1 MSTQLLEGKPAVPG
15 QYITPLYRQKNEDVE
30 EFISGR
36 GTTVSEIEHN
46 GKIVPIIVATVL
58 GRIVFKTIE
67 TNKIIVSVLN
77 KKYFDDSMDSAAMN
91 SLDLSPVSNNLPKEN
106 DIVLVRITKLNK
118 IQAFCEIISVESRG
132 NVLQDSGIGSSGEVS
147 HESIPPGGTG
157 QILNNQSTLASS
169 LTTGV
174 NAMAT
179 ELGESFKGIIR
190 SQDIRLTERDK
201 VKVIESFKPGDIV
214 RAIIISLGDGSNYYL
229 STARNELGV
238 IYAKSENGAG
248 YPMFP
253 IDWEHMVCPKTG
265 VIEKRKCAKPIT

>member
-1 MSTQLLEGKPAVPG
+1 MSVQQLEGKPTVPG
-15 QYITPLYRQKNEDVE
+15 QYITPLYHQSGDVIQS
-30 EFISGR
+30 FISGK
-36 GTTVSEIEHN
+36 GTTVSEIDHN
-46 GKIVPIIVATVL
+46 GKTVPVIVATVL
-58 GRIVFKTIE
+58 GRIMFKAIE
-67 TNKIIVSVLN
+67 NDKIMVSVLS
-77 KKYFDDSMDSAAMN
+77 KKFYDDNVDASVVT

-118 IQAFCEIISVESRG
+118 VQAYCEIISVESSG
-132 NVLQDSGIGSSGEVS
+132 NVLQDSGIGSTGEVS

-157 QILNNQSTLASS
+157 QVLNNQATLASS
-169 LTTGV
+169 LTTSV
-174 NAMAT
+174 NAMPT
-179 ELGESFKGIIR
+179 ELGESFKGVIR

-229 STARNELGV
+229 STAKNELGV

-248 YPMFP
+248 FPMFP